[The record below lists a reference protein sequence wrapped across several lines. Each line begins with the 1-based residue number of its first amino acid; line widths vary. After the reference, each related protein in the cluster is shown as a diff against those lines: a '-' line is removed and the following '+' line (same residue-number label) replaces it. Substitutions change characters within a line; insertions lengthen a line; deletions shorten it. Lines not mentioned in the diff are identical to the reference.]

1 MGAVTSVLQR
11 RQVLYSGHVQGV
23 GFRYTTRSIARDYEV
38 TGYVRNLADGS
49 VEVVAEGPVDQLDG
63 FLEEVSDRLSGHIR
77 SPWSA
82 EKVEPI
88 ATISKAAT
96 HSSRKGF
103 RTSEPETV
111 RPTRRE

>member
-38 TGYVRNLADGS
+38 TGYVRNLPDGS
-49 VEVVAEGPVDQLDG
+49 VEVVAEGPVDQLDV
-63 FLEEVSDRLSGHIR
+63 FLEQVSDRLSGHIR

-82 EKVEPI
+82 EPVVAKKGEPI
-88 ATISKAAT
+88 ATTSKAAT

-103 RTSEPETV
+103 RTS
-111 RPTRRE
+111 